1 MKDRLLA
8 SPKGKRPQAAHE
20 KGNPMADG
28 PRQVVKRRRLRA
40 ELRNARMAADLTQEQ
55 VADAMEWS
63 PSKIIRIEAGS
74 VGVSANDMKELLR
87 LYHITDPKRVDELL
101 TLARVARERS
111 TTYRDAPPRLL
122 QFIDYEAAASAIR
135 MFQTILVPGL
145 LQTEEYA
152 RTVISTLKPE
162 AYQGTSGGL
171 GHGPH
176 EAPGT
181 TGAHRLRSNSLFVV
195 DEAVVRRQVGGED
208 VMRRQVRHL
217 VEMANKKNVTLEV
230 VRFGAG
236 AHPGMQG
243 PFVIFEFPDTEDD
256 DVLYLETSHGELII
270 RDEPDEIATHEERL
284 AALRKLS
291 ATPKDS
297 AAFLRARGGRRGVI
311 LRRKQ
316 AFLHACG
323 HYQIDGQTFTSVLS
337 TWAAGGGLHGRRGLP
352 PVITLPGSQDR
363 NRS

>member
-1 MKDRLLA
+1 
-8 SPKGKRPQAAHE
+8 
-20 KGNPMADG
+20 MADG
-28 PRQVVKRRRLRA
+28 PGQVVKRRRLRA

-87 LYHITDPKRVDELL
+87 LYQIADPKRVDELL

-111 TTYRDAPPRLL
+111 TTYRAAPPNLL
-122 QFIDYEAAASAIR
+122 QFIDYEAAASVIR
-135 MFQTILVPGL
+135 MFQTILVPGI

-152 RTVISTLKPE
+152 RTVISTLQPE
-162 AYQGTSGGL
+162 ASKEQVDALVTIRMTRQEL
-171 GHGPH
+171 L
-176 EAPGT
+176 ERT
-181 TGAHRLRSNSLFVV
+181 NQVELLFVV

-217 VEMANKKNVTLEV
+217 AKMATKENVTLEV

-236 AHPGMQG
+236 AHPGVQG

-270 RDEPDEIATHEERL
+270 RDNPEEIATHEERL

-297 AAFLRARGGRRGVI
+297 AAFLERV
-311 LRRKQ
+311 
-316 AFLHACG
+316 
-323 HYQIDGQTFTSVLS
+323 
-337 TWAAGGGLHGRRGLP
+337 AAGEE
-352 PVITLPGSQDR
+352 
-363 NRS
+363 

>member
-1 MKDRLLA
+1 
-8 SPKGKRPQAAHE
+8 
-20 KGNPMADG
+20 MADG

-40 ELRNARMAADLTQEQ
+40 ELRNARVAADLTQEQ

-87 LYHITDPKRVDELL
+87 LYQITDPKRVDELL

-111 TTYRDAPPRLL
+111 TTFRDAPPKL
-122 QFIDYEAAASAIR
+122 QRFIDYEAAASAIR
-135 MFQTILVPGL
+135 MFETLLVPGL

-152 RTVISTLKPE
+152 RTVISTLQPE
-162 AYQGTSGGL
+162 ASKEQVDSLVTVRMSRQEL
-171 GHGPH
+171 LVRTDPVQ
-176 EAPGT
+176 
-181 TGAHRLRSNSLFVV
+181 LLFVV
-195 DEAVVRRQVGGED
+195 DEAMVRRQVGGED

-217 VEMANKKNVTLEV
+217 AKMATKENVTLEV

-270 RDEPDEIATHEERL
+270 RDEPNEIAKHEERL
-284 AALRKLS
+284 TALRKLS

-297 AAFLRARGGRRGVI
+297 VAFLERV
-311 LRRKQ
+311 
-316 AFLHACG
+316 
-323 HYQIDGQTFTSVLS
+323 
-337 TWAAGGGLHGRRGLP
+337 AAGEE
-352 PVITLPGSQDR
+352 
-363 NRS
+363 

>member
-1 MKDRLLA
+1 M
-8 SPKGKRPQAAHE
+8 G
-20 KGNPMADG
+20 DG

-40 ELRNARMAADLTQEQ
+40 ELRNARVAADLTQEH

-87 LYHITDPKRVDELL
+87 LYQVTDPKRVDELL

-111 TTYRDAPPRLL
+111 TTYRDAPPKL
-122 QFIDYEAAASAIR
+122 QKFIDYEGAASAIR

-152 RTVISTLKPE
+152 RSVIRTLRPE
-162 AYQGTSGGL
+162 ASKAQVDASVTIRMKRQEL
-171 GHGPH
+171 LERTDPV
-176 EAPGT
+176 E
-181 TGAHRLRSNSLFVV
+181 LLFVV
-195 DEAVVRRQVGGED
+195 DEAVIRRQVGGED

-217 VEMANKKNVTLEV
+217 AKMATKENVTLEV

-243 PFVIFEFPDTEDD
+243 PFVILEFPDTEDD

-270 RDEPDEIATHEERL
+270 KDDPEEIATHEERL

-297 AAFLRARGGRRGVI
+297 VAFLERVAVGEE
-311 LRRKQ
+311 
-316 AFLHACG
+316 
-323 HYQIDGQTFTSVLS
+323 
-337 TWAAGGGLHGRRGLP
+337 
-352 PVITLPGSQDR
+352 
-363 NRS
+363 